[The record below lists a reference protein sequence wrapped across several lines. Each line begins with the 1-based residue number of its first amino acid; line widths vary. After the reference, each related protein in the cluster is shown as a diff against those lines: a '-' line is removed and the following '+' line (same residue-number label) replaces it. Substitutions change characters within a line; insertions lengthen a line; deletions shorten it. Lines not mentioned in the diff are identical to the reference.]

1 MINEYKIPQH
11 KIHSIVHDSASNM
24 IKGIEDSHYSSL
36 ACFTHTT
43 QLALSDCIFQQI
55 SVKNL
60 EQKCKKIHTHFNSSY
75 VAMSR
80 LHAIQKELGHKELVP
95 LNNVPTRWDSTFIM
109 FERTLKLKTDLIVFA
124 FMNCNFNTKARR
136 PSYLLANCK

>member
-1 MINEYKIPQH
+1 
-11 KIHSIVHDSASNM
+11 M

-80 LHAIQKELGHKELVP
+80 LHVIQTELGNKELVP
-95 LNNVPTRWDSTFIM
+95 LNNCPTYRFSSFKGLEI
-109 FERTLKLKTDLIVFA
+109 IC
-124 FMNCNFNTKARR
+124 MN
-136 PSYLLANCK
+136 